1 MVVLGTG
8 ELVGIAIATFTGLM
22 LLGVVVEKSGYID
35 PPGQGGVVARGKKS
49 HSKSKK
55 RTKKNK

>member
-1 MVVLGTG
+1 MVLGTG
-8 ELVGIAIATFTGLM
+8 EIVGIAIGAFAGLM
-22 LLGVVVEKSGYID
+22 LGAVAVEGSGIID
-35 PPGQGGVVARGKKS
+35 PPGQGGVARGKKS